1 MAYLIF
7 ANEQEAD
14 NRSRDAWEQVL
25 DRPKNV
31 EDVTE
36 FLWGRTRPGLDG
48 RMAVEIPADTTQWGI
63 TQSQAALV
71 EITAQEQSRLVP
83 HSIRL
88 IGQSRRL
95 SSAVLARSS

>member
-36 FLWGRTRPGLDG
+36 FLWGPLGQDWTDGWPWRFRQTLHSGASRSRKRP
-48 RMAVEIPADTTQWGI
+48 
-63 TQSQAALV
+63 
-71 EITAQEQSRLVP
+71 
-83 HSIRL
+83 
-88 IGQSRRL
+88 
-95 SSAVLARSS
+95 

>member
-83 HSIRL
+83 ALDPLNWPIATP
-88 IGQSRRL
+88 IVGGGGE
-95 SSAVLARSS
+95 V